1 MMHSMIESATTR
13 ERRRLETEHRITV
26 CAQQLTD
33 ERGLDGFTM
42 DELAEAADV
51 SRRTLFNYFPSKVD
65 AVLGNPPELPPDVLA
80 TFHAGGPHGHLVDDL
95 GELALVLLGSKLLSH
110 QEMERGRRIVTTTPR
125 LIAAAHERFEAYTG
139 DFVEMILAREGQ
151 HFGAE
156 RARLLIRL
164 LVAIFDGCLPGSTAD
179 EGRPMGDIYVDHLRM
194 ARELL
199 A

>member
-1 MMHSMIESATTR
+1 MHSMTEGATTR
-13 ERRRLETEHRITV
+13 ERRRLETERRITV
-26 CAQQLTD
+26 CAQRLTD

-42 DELAEAADV
+42 DELAEAAEV

-65 AVLGNPPELPPDVLA
+65 AVLGNPPDLPPSVLA

-95 GELALVLLGSKLLSH
+95 GELAAVLLSTKTLTRE
-110 QEMERGRRIVTTTPR
+110 EMELGHRVVTTTPR
-125 LIAAAHERFEAYTG
+125 LIMAAHERFQELTSE
-139 DFVEMILAREGQ
+139 FVHVILAREGEE
-151 HFGAE
+151 FGEA

-164 LVAIFDGCLPGSTAD
+164 LVAIFDGCIPSHGD
-179 EGRPMGDIYVDHLRM
+179 EPDRPLAEIFTESLRT